1 MLYDLAAGQ
10 GTRCKEAAGFAAV
23 RAAAVSPGLTLTL
36 SLSLSL
42 TLTLTLTL
50 SLKTLTLS
58 LNLTI
63 PLSLTLSLPLHRL
76 YWSIIVMSLAF
87 AVGSSFVFLLF
98 KSSFFDQASPTLSPR
113 PNP

>member
-42 TLTLTLTL
+42 TLTLTLTRCVPWPCRR
-50 SLKTLTLS
+50 T
-58 LNLTI
+58 
-63 PLSLTLSLPLHRL
+63 
-76 YWSIIVMSLAF
+76 V
-87 AVGSSFVFLLF
+87 
-98 KSSFFDQASPTLSPR
+98 PR
-113 PNP
+113 W